1 MSARRLNDSEK
12 QEIIELYRQSGETT
26 ISLADR
32 FGVSNSTIG
41 RVVKS
46 GMGNAEYDALVQQKR
61 GRSVDP
67 VEDLPVVAALSAA
80 ASPMVAPLP
89 DVDLSIEALPEDALP
104 RLSSSKPKPRVAPPK
119 KVILPP
125 VAASD
130 RLDAFEDELDDDFDA
145 EDEPADPEY
154 LALAAELVDV
164 AIVDEEED
172 DEDFEDDDEDFEDD
186 DEDDFGGA
194 ELPRLQLERDGLRPA
209 FGDRL
214 TVLPLADAAI
224 PKVFYLVVDR
234 GAELIAPPLR
244 DFGELGEM
252 SSDEAENRTLPMFDN
267 HRVAKRFSNVRTQRV
282 IKVPDNQLFYK
293 TTHHLNAKGI
303 KRFLLDGQVYRLV

>member
-41 RVVKS
+41 RVVKN
-46 GMGNAEYDALVQQKR
+46 GMENAEYDALVQQKR
-61 GRSVDP
+61 GRN
-67 VEDLPVVAALSAA
+67 VEPIAVVAPIAA
-80 ASPMVAPLP
+80 ADPIESPIATAPL
-89 DVDLSIEALPEDALP
+89 
-104 RLSSSKPKPRVAPPK
+104 SSTKPKPRIAVRPPVVAP
-119 KVILPP
+119 VI
-125 VAASD
+125 A
-130 RLDAFEDELDDDFDA
+130 AFEPEDDEDDF
-145 EDEPADPEY
+145 EPDEESADPEY
-154 LALAAELVDV
+154 LALAAELGAELGSV
-164 AIVDEEED
+164 AAVDEDEDDDFEE
-172 DEDFEDDDEDFEDD
+172 DEDFGEEDDDDEDF
-186 DEDDFGGA
+186 GGTA
-194 ELPRLQLERDGLRPA
+194 MPRLQIERDH
-209 FGDRL
+209 L

-244 DFGELGEM
+244 EFGELGEM
-252 SSDEAENRTLPMFDN
+252 SSAEAENRTLPMFDN

-293 TTHHLNAKGI
+293 TTRHLSAKGI
-303 KRFLLDGQVYRLV
+303 KRFLLDGQVYTLV

>member
-12 QEIIELYRQSGETT
+12 LEIIELYRQSGETT

-46 GMGNAEYDALVQQKR
+46 GMASGEYDALVQQKR
-61 GRSVDP
+61 GRSVDVVEAESPELSVPTPVQLP
-67 VEDLPVVAALSAA
+67 VELPVETPAVFQS
-80 ASPMVAPLP
+80 VAPIA
-89 DVDLSIEALPEDALP
+89 SA
-104 RLSSSKPKPRVAPPK
+104 KPKPRVILPK
-119 KVILPP
+119 KVIAP
-125 VAASD
+125 VVAVAD
-130 RLDAFEDELDDDFDA
+130 DFEDELDEDDDFEPDG
-145 EDEPADPEY
+145 EPADPEY

-164 AIVDEEED
+164 AVDEDDDDDFED
-172 DEDFEDDDEDFEDD
+172 DEDFEDEDD
-186 DEDDFGGA
+186 DDFDGTG
-194 ELPRLQLERDGLRPA
+194 LPRLQIERDGLRP
-209 FGDRL
+209 DRL

-252 SSDEAENRTLPMFDN
+252 SKDEAENRTLPMFDN

-293 TTHHLNAKGI
+293 TTRHLSAKGI
-303 KRFLLDGQVYRLV
+303 KRFLLDGQVYTLV

>member
-41 RVVKS
+41 RVVKN
-46 GMGNAEYDALVQQKR
+46 GMENTEYDALVQQKR
-61 GRSVDP
+61 GRNVEAIEVAAP
-67 VEDLPVVAALSAA
+67 VVESEQMDLPIAAI
-80 ASPMVAPLP
+80 
-89 DVDLSIEALPEDALP
+89 DLERDDQP
-104 RLSSSKPKPRVAPPK
+104 RLASAKPKPRITRKPVIAP
-119 KVILPP
+119 VV
-125 VAASD
+125 VAAFD
-130 RLDAFEDELDDDFDA
+130 DEDDEDFDA
-145 EDEPADPEY
+145 DDEPADPEY
-154 LALAAELVDV
+154 LALAAELGSV
-164 AIVDEEED
+164 AVVDEEED
-172 DEDFEDDDEDFEDD
+172 EEDDFEEDEDFGEEDDED
-186 DEDDFGGA
+186 DDFGGA
-194 ELPRLQLERDGLRPA
+194 AMPRLQIER
-209 FGDRL
+209 DRL

-244 DFGELGEM
+244 EFGELGEM
-252 SSDEAENRTLPMFDN
+252 SSAEAENRTLPLFDN

-293 TTHHLNAKGI
+293 TTRHLSAKGI
-303 KRFLLDGQVYRLV
+303 KRFLLDGQVYTLV

>member
-12 QEIIELYRQSGETT
+12 LEIIELYRQSGETT

-41 RVVKS
+41 RVVKNGMAS
-46 GMGNAEYDALVQQKR
+46 GEYDALVQQKR
-61 GRSVDP
+61 GRSPDVVEAESP
-67 VEDLPVVAALSAA
+67 VEELPVVAPAVFQS
-80 ASPMVAPLP
+80 VAPIA
-89 DVDLSIEALPEDALP
+89 SG
-104 RLSSSKPKPRVAPPK
+104 KPKPRVILPK
-119 KVILPP
+119 KVIAP
-125 VAASD
+125 VVAVAD
-130 RLDAFEDELDDDFDA
+130 DFEDDEDDEDDDFEPDG
-145 EDEPADPEY
+145 EPADPEY

-164 AIVDEEED
+164 LVDEDEEDDFED
-172 DEDFEDDDEDFEDD
+172 DEDFEDDDEEDFD
-186 DEDDFGGA
+186 GTG
-194 ELPRLQLERDGLRPA
+194 LPRLQIDRDALRPA

-252 SSDEAENRTLPMFDN
+252 SKDEAENRTLPMFDN

-293 TTHHLNAKGI
+293 TTRHLSAKGI
-303 KRFLLDGQVYRLV
+303 KRFLLDGQVYTLV

>member
-12 QEIIELYRQSGETT
+12 LEIIELYRQSGETT

-46 GMGNAEYDALVQQKR
+46 GMASGEYDALVQQKR
-61 GRSVDP
+61 GRSPDV
-67 VEDLPVVAALSAA
+67 VEA
-80 ASPMVAPLP
+80 ASPAPPVEPPPVLQSVAPIA
-89 DVDLSIEALPEDALP
+89 SG
-104 RLSSSKPKPRVAPPK
+104 KPKPRVILSKPVIAP
-119 KVILPP
+119 VVA
-125 VAASD
+125 VAAD
-130 RLDAFEDELDDDFDA
+130 FEDDLDDDDDFEPDG
-145 EDEPADPEY
+145 EPADPEY

-164 AIVDEEED
+164 TVDEDDDDDFED
-172 DEDFEDDDEDFEDD
+172 DEDFEDEDD
-186 DEDDFGGA
+186 DDFDGTG
-194 ELPRLQLERDGLRPA
+194 LPRLQMERDALRPA
-209 FGDRL
+209 FGERL

-252 SSDEAENRTLPMFDN
+252 SIDEAENRTLPMFDN

-293 TTHHLNAKGI
+293 TTRHLSAKGI
-303 KRFLLDGQVYRLV
+303 KRFLLDGQVYTLV

>member
-41 RVVKS
+41 RVVKN
-46 GMGNAEYDALVQQKR
+46 GMENTEYDALVQQKR
-61 GRSVDP
+61 GRNVEAIAVVAP
-67 VEDLPVVAALSAA
+67 VAESDQMDLPLAAIALELDNQPRLASAKPKPRIALRKPVIAPVVAAF
-80 ASPMVAPLP
+80 
-89 DVDLSIEALPEDALP
+89 DDDG
-104 RLSSSKPKPRVAPPK
+104 
-119 KVILPP
+119 
-125 VAASD
+125 
-130 RLDAFEDELDDDFDA
+130 DEDDDFDPD
-145 EDEPADPEY
+145 DEPADPEY
-154 LALAAELVDV
+154 LALAAELGSVAVVD
-164 AIVDEEED
+164 
-172 DEDFEDDDEDFEDD
+172 EDDDEEDDFEEDEDFGEEDD
-186 DEDDFGGA
+186 DEDDFGGTA
-194 ELPRLQLERDGLRPA
+194 MPRLQIER
-209 FGDRL
+209 DRL

-244 DFGELGEM
+244 EFGELGEM
-252 SSDEAENRTLPMFDN
+252 SSAEAENRTLPMFDN

-293 TTHHLNAKGI
+293 TTRHLSAKGI
-303 KRFLLDGQVYRLV
+303 KRFLLDGQVYTLV

>member
-41 RVVKS
+41 RVVKN
-46 GMGNAEYDALVQQKR
+46 GMENAEYDALVQQKR

-67 VEDLPVVAALSAA
+67 APAAVLPGIVERVAEPISVGRSVVIDREPVV
-80 ASPMVAPLP
+80 
-89 DVDLSIEALPEDALP
+89 
-104 RLSSSKPKPRVAPPK
+104 RSSKPKPRVVLPNVGLPK
-119 KVILPP
+119 
-125 VAASD
+125 VAA
-130 RLDAFEDELDDDFDA
+130 AIAADEFDDDDDDDFEAD
-145 EDEPADPEY
+145 DESVDPEL
-154 LALAAELVDV
+154 LALAAELGGAAVED
-164 AIVDEEED
+164 DED
-172 DEDFEDDDEDFEDD
+172 DEDFDDDFD
-186 DEDDFGGA
+186 DEDDDDDAGA
-194 ELPRLQLERDGLRPA
+194 GMSLPRLQLDRDGLRPA

-252 SSDEAENRTLPMFDN
+252 SKDEAENRTLPLFDN

-293 TTHHLNAKGI
+293 TTRHLSAKGI
-303 KRFLLDGQVYRLV
+303 KRFLLDGQVYTLV